1 MALPAVAVYSLGG
14 TISATHMGGSG
25 VEPSL
30 SGEALVEDVPEI
42 AKRGRGFSRIFRQLP
57 GSKLALDGL
66 VELSGEIKGRVDE
79 GSRGV
84 VVSQGTDT
92 IEETA
97 FVLDLLVDTD
107 APVVV
112 TRAMRN
118 PTLPGT
124 RARPTS

>member
-1 MALPAVAVYSLGG
+1 VAAV
-14 TISATHMGGSG
+14 SA
-25 VEPSL
+25 EY
-30 SGEALVEDVPEI
+30 
-42 AKRGRGFSRIFRQLP
+42 FRQLP